1 VTPGPGVKERSERR
15 NAYAALILGETTELN
30 FEPHTGELDP
40 DGLRFPRTHA
50 EYRRSA
56 NALSTETVI
65 ARRMTGRTAL
75 VTGGTSGIGLA
86 TARRLAG
93 EGASVFIVGR
103 DRHRLDGAL
112 AELRTAVPGAIVAGR
127 IADVRDAAAMAEAV
141 DAAAELGSRLD
152 VLVAAA
158 GIDGQGR
165 DVLDLDPS
173 DFLQI
178 LDINVRGLFL
188 AGQAGGRRMAADG
201 GGGAIVL
208 VGSVNGLAAEV
219 DFADYNTSKGG
230 AVLLARSMA
239 RDLAD
244 RGIRVNAVCPGYV
257 RTPMTAKYLADP
269 DTMATITRGIPLG
282 RVAEPEEIAAVIAF
296 LVSDE
301 ASYVTGS
308 AIVVDGGRTA

>member
-1 VTPGPGVKERSERR
+1 MVV
-15 NAYAALILGETTELN
+15 
-30 FEPHTGELDP
+30 
-40 DGLRFPRTHA
+40 
-50 EYRRSA
+50 
-56 NALSTETVI
+56 
-65 ARRMTGRTAL
+65 RRMTGRTAL

-86 TARRLAG
+86 TAARLAR
-93 EGASVFIVGR
+93 EGASVFVVGR

-112 AELRTAVPGAIVAGR
+112 AELRAAVPGATVMGR
-127 IADVRDAAAMAEAV
+127 AADVTDAAAMAAVVNEA
-141 DAAAELGSRLD
+141 ARLGSRLD

-158 GIDGQGR
+158 GIDGEGR

-173 DFLQI
+173 AFLRV
-178 LDINVRGLFL
+178 LDINVGGLFV

-201 GGGAIVL
+201 RGGAIVL
-208 VGSVNGLAAEV
+208 VASVNGLVAEV
-219 DFADYNTSKGG
+219 GFADYNASKGG

-257 RTPMTAKYLADP
+257 RTPMTAGYLADP
-269 DTMATITRGIPLG
+269 ATMATIIRGIPLG
-282 RVAEPEEIAAVIAF
+282 RVADPDEIAAVIAF

-308 AIVVDGGRTA
+308 VIVVDGGRTA